1 MAISNSKRHLL
12 RGRISASMPFRP
24 PWAIDEEAFINTCTR
39 CGECVNQCPQKVIQ
53 KGDGGFPE
61 INFSKSGCDFC
72 QLCVEVCP
80 TRALQIQHDDAFN
93 TLVTIN
99 QDCFSERGIV
109 CRSCGEVCES
119 RAISFR
125 QVVGGITHVL
135 MDPSSCNGC
144 GECISLCPAN
154 AITLK
159 HQGDN
164 NNSFSSHK
172 ISIGR

>member
-24 PWAIDEEAFINTCTR
+24 PWAIDEESFIDLCTR
-39 CGECVNQCPQKVIQ
+39 CHECVNQCPQHVIK
-53 KGDGGFPE
+53 KGGGGFPE
-61 INFSKSGCDFC
+61 MNFTRAGCDFC
-72 QLCVEVCP
+72 ERCADVCQSN
-80 TRALQIQHDDAFN
+80 ALQIQNEDAFN

-119 RAISFR
+119 RAISFK
-125 QVVGGITHVL
+125 QVVGGVTHVL
-135 MDPSSCNGC
+135 MNTSSCNGC

-154 AITLK
+154 SISLQ
-159 HQGDN
+159 HRGDK
-164 NNSFSSHK
+164 NNSLSRHK
-172 ISIGR
+172 KIIGS